1 MVIFFFFLSGNK
13 MQTRF
18 GFFFCTT
25 HCSHETD
32 PELIKVHPSLKKW
45 WACGSK
51 SYTFCKRFW
60 SSSDV
65 NRRNPH
71 VIHEETEAD
80 ISEAFLGSRSKW
92 TNQEKNPVSL
102 TTSFMLVF
110 MVTCLVR
117 LSIRDQTLPKRQL
130 CFSAQPLIA
139 LTKALDHRW
148 ANSGPRARSFSTCLC
163 KWSVIGTQPHPF
175 VSLVWVAAFVHQ
187 KQSRGL
193 AEETS
198 VLQSQKYLL
207 SEALR
212 KKFADSW
219 FRA

>member
-1 MVIFFFFLSGNK
+1 MVIFFFCPETKCRHDSAFSPA
-13 MQTRF
+13 QHTD
-18 GFFFCTT
+18 
-25 HCSHETD
+25 CSHKTD

-51 SYTFCKRFW
+51 SYTFCQRFW

-102 TTSFMLVF
+102 TTGFMLVF

-130 CFSAQPLIA
+130 CFSTQPLIA
-139 LTKALDHRW
+139 LTKALDHRL

-175 VSLVWVAAFVHQ
+175 VSLVCVAAFVHQ
-187 KQSRGL
+187 QQSRGL
-193 AEETS
+193 AEETFCPAKPK
-198 VLQSQKYLL
+198 VFTLRGFTEEVCWLL
-207 SEALR
+207 V
-212 KKFADSW
+212 
-219 FRA
+219 